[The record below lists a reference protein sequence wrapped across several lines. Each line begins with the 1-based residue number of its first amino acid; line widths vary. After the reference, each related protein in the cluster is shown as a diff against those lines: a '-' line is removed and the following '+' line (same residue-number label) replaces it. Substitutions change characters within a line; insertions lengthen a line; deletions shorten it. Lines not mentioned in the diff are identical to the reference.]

1 MKSVRGAASFR
12 RERVDFKV
20 NAGQGAPVSAGVS
33 IDNLG
38 IPPLAGVCSYER
50 AAQPGLGVEATVER
64 LKHYNYVARRL
75 YETAAAHLAATP
87 EWEVKCALGL
97 HLWLDGEHGAALRA
111 RVAEMR
117 EPPLQ
122 LDAAPDERLQ
132 AALEELLRAEG
143 TAELVTGVYA
153 VMRPALLRAIQAHL
167 AAMNPLFDHPTHRL
181 LRQIEREQEEMIAWG
196 ETACEALTAEP
207 AVAQR
212 AAAFAAHLGRYLEAA
227 GGVAGDGP
235 IPAAELPPARWDGSD
250 YAMDPVPRRDARFTD
265 PFNCSAR
272 IDDVYADETKPADE
286 RVYALVHKRLREMDV
301 PEWMAPILFQTRGR
315 PWEYYRELGR
325 QLWDETR
332 HAMMGEVA
340 LHAAGVPF
348 YAYPIDMAASAS
360 LNREF
365 TPLEA
370 HILLWDIEQGLMPRE
385 TGKRWEW
392 AIAGLDGDP
401 LLVALQD
408 YDWADEVLHA
418 QIGRR
423 WLQSEH
429 GTAAERKAVAQALW
443 ARWNP
448 ALERY
453 SRASAQDEWWDDF
466 LARAREGRATL
477 GV

>member
-1 MKSVRGAASFR
+1 
-12 RERVDFKV
+12 
-20 NAGQGAPVSAGVS
+20 VSANES

-50 AAQPGLGVEATVER
+50 AARPGLGVEQTVHL
-64 LKHYNYVARRL
+64 LKRYSYVARRL

-97 HLWLDGEHGAALRA
+97 HLWLDGEHCAALRA

-117 EPPLQ
+117 EPPLH
-122 LDAAPDERLQ
+122 LDDVPDERLR
-132 AALEELLRAEG
+132 AALEELLRAG
-143 TAELVTGVYA
+143 GSAELVTGIYGA
-153 VMRPALLRAIQAHL
+153 VRPALLAAIRTHL
-167 AAMNPLFDHPTHRL
+167 ATMNPLFDHPTHRL
-181 LRQIEREQEEMIAWG
+181 LRQIEREEEDMLAWG
-196 ETACEALTAEP
+196 EVARAALTTDPDA
-207 AVAQR
+207 AAA
-212 AAAFAAHLGRYLEAA
+212 AAAFASHLERFLAAA
-227 GGVAGDGP
+227 GGIAGDQ
-235 IPAAELPPARWDGSD
+235 PADDGELPPARWDGSD
-250 YAMDPVPRRDARFTD
+250 YEMDAEPQRDKRFGD
-265 PFNCSAR
+265 PFNCSAK
-272 IDDVYADETKPADE
+272 IDDYYADESRPPDE

-332 HAMMGEVA
+332 HAMMGEVG
-340 LHAAGVPF
+340 LYAAGVPF
-348 YAYPIDMAASAS
+348 YAYPVDMAASAS

-392 AIAGLDGDP
+392 TIAGLDGDP

-423 WLQSEH
+423 WLRDAH
-429 GTAAERKAVAQALW
+429 GTAAERQATAKALW

-466 LARAREGRATL
+466 LTRARAGRAAQA
-477 GV
+477 

>member
-1 MKSVRGAASFR
+1 
-12 RERVDFKV
+12 
-20 NAGQGAPVSAGVS
+20 
-33 IDNLG
+33 
-38 IPPLAGVCSYER
+38 
-50 AAQPGLGVEATVER
+50 
-64 LKHYNYVARRL
+64 
-75 YETAAAHLAATP
+75 
-87 EWEVKCALGL
+87 
-97 HLWLDGEHGAALRA
+97 
-111 RVAEMR
+111 
-117 EPPLQ
+117 PLQ
-122 LDAAPDERLQ
+122 LDDPPEERLR

-153 VMRPALLRAIQAHL
+153 VMRPALLRAIRAHL
-167 AAMNPLFDHPTHRL
+167 DAMNPLFDHPTYRL
-181 LRQIEREQEEMIAWG
+181 LRTIEREQAEIAEWG
-196 ETACEALTAEP
+196 DAARAALTREP
-207 AVAQR
+207 EAAAA
-212 AAAFAAHLGRYLEAA
+212 AAAFAGHLERFLAAA
-227 GGVAGDGP
+227 GGVAGDAAAGG
-235 IPAAELPPARWDGSD
+235 AELPRARWDGSD
-250 YAMDPVPRRDARFTD
+250 YAMDAEPRRDARFAD
-265 PFNCSAR
+265 GFNCSAR
-272 IDDVYADETKPADE
+272 IDDIYADETRPADE
-286 RVYALVHKRLREMDV
+286 RAYALVHKRLREMDV

-315 PWEYYRELGR
+315 PWDYYRELGR

-370 HILLWDIEQGLMPRE
+370 HILLWDIEQGLMPRA

-392 AIAGLDGDP
+392 TIAGLDGDP

-423 WLQSEH
+423 WLRDEH
-429 GTAAERKAVAQALW
+429 GTAAERTAVAAALW
-443 ARWNP
+443 ERWNP

-466 LARAREGRATL
+466 LTQARAGRAP
-477 GV
+477 VS

>member
-1 MKSVRGAASFR
+1 VSGDLSV
-12 RERVDFKV
+12 
-20 NAGQGAPVSAGVS
+20 
-33 IDNLG
+33 DNLG
-38 IPPLAGVCSYER
+38 LPPLAGVCSYER
-50 AAQPGLGVEATVER
+50 AAQPGLGVERTVSL
-64 LKHYNYVARRL
+64 LKRYNYVARRL
-75 YETAAAHLAATP
+75 HETATAHLAATP
-87 EWEVKCALGL
+87 EWEIKCALGL
-97 HLWLDGEHGAALRA
+97 HLWLDAEHCGALRA

-117 EPPLQ
+117 EPPLH
-122 LDAAPDERLQ
+122 LDDVPDERLR
-132 AALEELLRAEG
+132 AALEELLRAQDS
-143 TAELVTGVYA
+143 AELVTGIYGVL
-153 VMRPALLRAIQAHL
+153 RPALLAAVRAHL
-167 AAMNPLFDHPTHRL
+167 AAMNPLFDHPTYRL
-181 LRQIEREQEEMIAWG
+181 LRQVEREQEEMLEWG
-196 ETACEALTAEP
+196 DAARAALTVQPEAATRAE
-207 AVAQR
+207 
-212 AAAFAAHLGRYLEAA
+212 AFAAHLERYLSEA
-227 GGVAGDGP
+227 GGISGDQAADLASGL
-235 IPAAELPPARWDGSD
+235 PAARWDGSEYEID
-250 YAMDPVPRRDARFTD
+250 AVPRRDARFTD

-272 IDDVYADETKPADE
+272 IDDYYADESRPADE
-286 RVYALVHKRLREMDV
+286 RVFALVHKRLREMDV
-301 PEWMAPILFQTRGR
+301 PEWMAPILFRTRGR
-315 PWEYYRELGR
+315 PWDYYRELGR

-392 AIAGLDGDP
+392 TIAGLDGDP

-423 WLQSEH
+423 WLRDAHS
-429 GTAAERKAVAQALW
+429 TAAERQAAAKALW

-453 SRASAQDEWWDDF
+453 SQASAQDEWWDEF
-466 LARAREGRATL
+466 LTRARSGRA
-477 GV
+477 VA

>member
-1 MKSVRGAASFR
+1 
-12 RERVDFKV
+12 
-20 NAGQGAPVSAGVS
+20 VSARVS

-38 IPPLAGVCSYER
+38 IPPLAGVCAYDR
-50 AAQPGLGVEATVER
+50 AAQPGLAVDQTVGL
-64 LKHYNYVARRL
+64 LKRYNYVARRL
-75 YETAAAHLAATP
+75 HETATAHLAAAP

-97 HLWLDGEHGAALRA
+97 HQWLDAEHCSGLRA

-122 LDAAPDERLQ
+122 LDDVPDDRLR
-132 AALEELLRAEG
+132 AALEELLRATG
-143 TAELVTGVYA
+143 SAELLTGIYGV
-153 VMRPALLRAIQAHL
+153 VRPALLAAIRAHL

-196 ETACEALTAEP
+196 DAARAALTGEAE
-207 AVAQR
+207 ASAA
-212 AAAFAAHLGRYLEAA
+212 AAAFTKHLEQYLAAA
-227 GGVAGDGP
+227 GGVAGDEP
-235 IPAAELPPARWDGSD
+235 AYAAELPPSRWDGSD
-250 YAMDPVPRRDARFTD
+250 YEMDAEPRRDARFSD

-272 IDDVYADETKPADE
+272 IDDYYADESRPADE
-286 RVYALVHKRLREMDV
+286 RAYALVHKRLREMDV
-301 PEWMAPILFQTRGR
+301 PEWMAPILFRTRGR
-315 PWEYYRELGR
+315 PWDYYRELGR

-348 YAYPIDMAASAS
+348 YSYPIDMAASAS

-385 TGKRWEW
+385 SGKRWEW
-392 AIAGLDGDP
+392 TIAGLDGDP

-423 WLQSEH
+423 WLRAEH
-429 GTAAERKAVAQALW
+429 GTAAERKAAAEALW

-453 SRASAQDEWWDDF
+453 SRASAQEEWWEVF
-466 LARAREGRATL
+466 LARARAGRAAARA
-477 GV
+477 

>member
-1 MKSVRGAASFR
+1 MQPTETV
-12 RERVDFKV
+12 
-20 NAGQGAPVSAGVS
+20 
-33 IDNLG
+33 DNLG
-38 IPPLAGVCSYER
+38 VPPLAGVCSYER
-50 AAQPGLGVEATVER
+50 AALPGLGVERTTEL
-64 LKHYNYVARRL
+64 LKRYNYVARRL
-75 YETAAAHLAATP
+75 HETAAAHLAATP

-97 HLWLDGEHGAALRA
+97 HLWLDAEHCSGLRA

-117 EPPLQ
+117 EQPLH
-122 LDAAPDERLQ
+122 LDDVPDDRLR

-143 TAELVTGVYA
+143 TAELVTGVYG
-153 VMRPALLRAIQAHL
+153 VVRPALLGAIRAHL

-181 LRQIEREQEEMIAWG
+181 LRTIEREQEEMLAWG
-196 ETACEALTAEP
+196 QAARAALTAEP
-207 AVAQR
+207 AH
-212 AAAFAAHLGRYLEAA
+212 AAAAEAFAAHLSSYLGAA
-227 GGVAGDGP
+227 GGVAGGEADGG
-235 IPAAELPPARWDGSD
+235 ELPPSRWDGSD
-250 YAMDPVPRRDARFTD
+250 YAMDPIPRRDARFTD

-272 IDDVYADETKPADE
+272 IDDVYADESKPADE

-340 LHAAGVPF
+340 LQAAGVPF

-392 AIAGLDGDP
+392 TIAGLDGDP

-423 WLQSEH
+423 WLASEH
-429 GTAAERKAVAQALW
+429 GTAAERKAVAEALW

-453 SRASAQDEWWDDF
+453 SRASAQEEWWDDF
-466 LARAREGRATL
+466 LVRARAGRR
-477 GV
+477 

>member
-1 MKSVRGAASFR
+1 
-12 RERVDFKV
+12 
-20 NAGQGAPVSAGVS
+20 VS

-38 IPPLAGVCSYER
+38 IPPLAGVCTYER
-50 AAQPGLGVEATVER
+50 AATPGLGVERTVEL
-64 LKHYNYVARRL
+64 LKRYNYVARRL
-75 YETAAAHLAATP
+75 HETATAHLAATP

-97 HLWLDGEHGAALRA
+97 HLWLDAEHCSALRS

-117 EPPLQ
+117 EPPLH
-122 LDAAPDERLQ
+122 LDDVPDERLR
-132 AALEELLRAEG
+132 AALEELLRARG
-143 TAELVTGVYA
+143 SAELVSGIYGV
-153 VMRPALLRAIQAHL
+153 VRPALLAAVRAHL

-196 ETACEALTAEP
+196 EAASAALGEAGGF
-207 AVAQR
+207 V
-212 AAAFAAHLGRYLEAA
+212 AHLERYLEAA
-227 GGVAGDGP
+227 GGVAGDG
-235 IPAAELPPARWDGSD
+235 AGTANELPPPRWDGSD
-250 YAMDPVPRRDARFTD
+250 YAMDAVPRRDARFRD
-265 PFNCSAR
+265 PFNSSAR
-272 IDDVYADETKPADE
+272 IDDYYADESRPADE
-286 RVYALVHKRLREMDV
+286 RAYALVHKRLREMDV

-315 PWEYYRELGR
+315 PWEYYRELAR

-340 LHAAGVPF
+340 LAAAGVPF
-348 YAYPIDMAASAS
+348 YDYPIDMAASAS

-392 AIAGLDGDP
+392 TIAGLDGDP

-423 WLQSEH
+423 WLRDEH
-429 GTAAERKAVAQALW
+429 GTPAERQAVAKALW

-453 SRASAQDEWWDDF
+453 AQESTQDEWWGEF
-466 LARAREGRATL
+466 LARARAGRAYS
-477 GV
+477 GR